1 LNLGDRKMFVSTAG
15 RTNEEMIATAQAVA
29 DELQIP
35 YISRNKRSVSY
46 LQEHY
51 KSSCIIVGKER
62 LELFL
67 YREVEPFFFHPNS
80 AMFRMKR
87 LQRGEHDPFVDACKL
102 EKGMSFLDCTLGLA
116 SDSIVASYI
125 VGTSGEVIALESEKY
140 LSYIVKRG
148 LKNWTSGQPNFDE
161 AMRRIDVRHIHSYE
175 LLRAMANNSIDCV
188 YFDPMFEEKILES
201 DGIQALSQLANYEE
215 FQPEW
220 IDEALRVA
228 KKRVVLKDHYL
239 SQRFKQF
246 GFQVIKRKT
255 AKFHFGFIEK
265 EY

>member
-1 LNLGDRKMFVSTAG
+1 MFVSTAG
-15 RTNEEMIATAQAVA
+15 RTNDEMMAMAQAVA

-35 YISRNKRSVSY
+35 YIARNKRSVSY
-46 LQEHY
+46 LQEVY
-51 KSSCIIVGKER
+51 QSSCIIVGKER

-67 YREVEPFFFHPNS
+67 YRENEPFFFHPNS

-87 LQRGEHDPFVDACKL
+87 LQRGEHDPFVDACRL
-102 EKGMSFLDCTLGLA
+102 ENGMSFLDCTLGLA

-125 VGTSGEVIALESEKY
+125 VGESGKVIGLEAEKY
-140 LSYIVKRG
+140 LSYIVKTG
-148 LKNWTSGQPNFDE
+148 LKSWTSGHGDFDE
-161 AMRRIDVRHIHSYE
+161 ALRRINVRHIHSYE
-175 LLRAMANNSIDCV
+175 FLKEMPNDSVDCV
-188 YFDPMFEEKILES
+188 YFDPMFEQNILES
-201 DGIQALSQLANYEE
+201 DGIQALSQLANYDTLKH
-215 FQPEW
+215 EW
-220 IDEALRVA
+220 IKEAFRVA

-239 SQRFKQF
+239 SQRFEQF